1 MNKKRERLLLKLQA
15 YSITVTPDCQVFNA
29 YRHHLYQAKLMYPG
43 TLKHPAP
50 NHEWNEKQNFSDGV
64 VNELN
69 CLLET
74 LFKADRHKN
83 YNNIATKTS
92 LLEVFRRL
100 NRYLSEHN
108 AVSVSFLN
116 IGEKIYVRNLRCVRI
131 LLTRRI
137 LDEFSRD
144 SKARW
149 KAEFQPELA
158 TLDSGLNREGS
169 FFGY

>member
-1 MNKKRERLLLKLQA
+1 
-15 YSITVTPDCQVFNA
+15 
-29 YRHHLYQAKLMYPG
+29 MYPG
-43 TLKHPAP
+43 TLKHPARG
-50 NHEWNEKQNFSDGV
+50 NVWDAKQDFSATV

-74 LFKADRHKN
+74 LWKADRHKN
-83 YNNIATKTS
+83 YKNIATKTS

-100 NRYLSEHN
+100 NRYLSEQN
-108 AVSVSFLN
+108 AVSVFFLN
-116 IGEKIYVRNLRCVRI
+116 IGEKIYACNLRCFRI
-131 LLTRRI
+131 LLTQKI
-137 LDEFSRD
+137 LDKFSRD

-149 KAEFQPELA
+149 RADFQPELV

>member
-1 MNKKRERLLLKLQA
+1 MNEKRERLLLKLQA

-29 YRHHLYQAKLMYPG
+29 YRHHLYQGKLMYPG
-43 TLKHPAP
+43 TLKHPARG
-50 NHEWNEKQNFSDGV
+50 NEWDAKQDFSAGV

-74 LFKADRHKN
+74 LWRADCHKN

-92 LLEVFRRL
+92 LIEVFRRL
-100 NRYLSEHN
+100 NRYLSEQN

-116 IGEKIYVRNLRCVRI
+116 IGEMIYVRNLRCVRI

-137 LDEFSRD
+137 LDDNSRD